1 MKKIAIIAKVH
12 DPRCL
17 GIAEE
22 LIEWLA
28 ERGVTACVEEH
39 LSTQLRRT
47 SAAESAQSS
56 EIARDAELVVV
67 LGGDGTLIAAA
78 RLVGEREVP
87 ILGVNLGSLGFL
99 TEITLDEL
107 YPSVERCLSGDF
119 EVSER
124 MMLLASVERGGKQVE
139 LHRVL
144 NDVVINK
151 GALARIVDM
160 ETSVNGQY
168 LTTFKA
174 DGLIVSTPTGS
185 TGYSLSANGPIIH
198 PALDSISITPICPH
212 TLTNRPLV
220 VAADAHI
227 SIRLDSAL
235 DEAVFLTL
243 DGQVGVKLVGGDLV
257 QIRKA
262 EHATRLIQSR
272 TKDFFEVLRTKLH
285 WGERYGTAGPPA
297 HSRH

>member
-1 MKKIAIIAKVH
+1 MKKVAIFAKVH

-28 ERGVTACVEEH
+28 GRGVTASVEDH
-39 LSTQLRRT
+39 LFKRLSRP
-47 SAAESAQSS
+47 SATESSNSS
-56 EIARDAELVVV
+56 EIAHDADLVVV

-78 RLVGEREVP
+78 RLVGDRAVP

-107 YPSVERCLSGDF
+107 YPSVERCLQGDF

-124 MMLLASVERGGKQVE
+124 MMLLASVERAGEVVE

-160 ETSVNGQY
+160 ETSVNGRY

-198 PALDSISITPICPH
+198 PELECISITPICPH

-220 VAADAHI
+220 MAGDAAIAI
-227 SIRLDSAL
+227 TLDSM

-243 DGQVGVKLVGGDLV
+243 DGQVGVKLIAGDVV
-257 QIRKA
+257 QIKKSA
-262 EHATRLIQSR
+262 HATRLIQSR
-272 TKDFFEVLRTKLH
+272 SKDYFEVLRTKLK
-285 WGERYGTAGPPA
+285 WGER
-297 HSRH
+297 

>member
-1 MKKIAIIAKVH
+1 MKKIAIFAKVH

-17 GIAEE
+17 GVAEE

-28 ERGVTACVEEH
+28 RRGITASVEDH
-39 LSTQLRRT
+39 LSKQLK
-47 SAAESAQSS
+47 SPSVAESAESP
-56 EIARDAELVVV
+56 EIARDADLVVV

-78 RLVGEREVP
+78 RLVGERSVP

-99 TEITLDEL
+99 TEITLNEL
-107 YPSVERCLSGDF
+107 YPSVERCLKGDF

-124 MMLLASVERGGKQVE
+124 MMLLASVERAGEVVE

-151 GALARIVDM
+151 GALARIIDM
-160 ETSVNGQY
+160 ETSVSGRY

-198 PALDSISITPICPH
+198 PELECISITPICPH

-220 VAADAHI
+220 MAGDARI
-227 SIRLDSAL
+227 SIRLESSI

-243 DGQVGVKLVGGDLV
+243 DGQVGVKLLCGDVV
-257 QIRKA
+257 QIRKSG
-262 EHATRLIQSR
+262 HSTRLVQSR
-272 TKDFFEVLRTKLH
+272 SKDYFEVLRTKLK
-285 WGERYGTAGPPA
+285 WGER
-297 HSRH
+297 

>member
-1 MKKIAIIAKVH
+1 MKKIAIFAKVH

-17 GIAEE
+17 GIAQE

-28 ERGVTACVEEH
+28 GRGITACVEEH
-39 LSTQLRRT
+39 LSKQLRRP
-47 SAAESAQSS
+47 SAAKSAESA
-56 EIARDAELVVV
+56 EIARDADLVVV

-107 YPSVERCLSGDF
+107 YPSVERCLAGAF

-124 MMLLASVERGGKQVE
+124 MMLLASVERDGEVVE

-151 GALARIVDM
+151 GALARIIDM

-174 DGLIVSTPTGS
+174 DGLIISTPTGS
-185 TGYSLSANGPIIH
+185 TGYSLSAGGPIIH
-198 PALDSISITPICPH
+198 PSLACISLTPICPH

-220 VAADAHI
+220 MAGDARI
-227 SIRLDSAL
+227 TIRLPM
-235 DEAVFLTL
+235 DETVFLTL
-243 DGQVGVKLVGGDLV
+243 DGQVGVKLVCADV
-257 QIRKA
+257 VRIRQA
-262 EHATRLIQSR
+262 EHATRLVQSR
-272 TKDFFEVLRTKLH
+272 SKDYFEVLRTKLK
-285 WGERYGTAGPPA
+285 WGER
-297 HSRH
+297 

>member
-1 MKKIAIIAKVH
+1 MKKIAIFAKVH

-17 GIAEE
+17 GVAEE

-28 ERGVTACVEEH
+28 LRGGTAHVERH
-39 LSTQLRRT
+39 LSMKLRRT
-47 SAAESAQSS
+47 SSAESAESS
-56 EIARDAELVVV
+56 EIARDADLVVV

-87 ILGVNLGSLGFL
+87 ILAVNLGSLGFL
-99 TEITLDEL
+99 TEITLNEL
-107 YPSVERCLSGDF
+107 YPSVERCLKGDY

-124 MMLLASVERGGKQVE
+124 MMLLASVERLGEVVE
-139 LHRVL
+139 RHRVL

-151 GALARIVDM
+151 GALARIIDM
-160 ETSVNGQY
+160 ETSVNGRY

-198 PALDSISITPICPH
+198 PELECISITPICPH

-220 VAADAHI
+220 MAGDANI
-227 SIRLDSAL
+227 AIRLDSAT

-243 DGQVGVKLVGGDLV
+243 DGQVGVKLITGDVV
-257 QIRKA
+257 QIWKSN
-262 EHATRLIQSR
+262 HATRLVQSR
-272 TKDFFEVLRTKLH
+272 SKDYFEVLRTKLK
-285 WGERYGTAGPPA
+285 WGER
-297 HSRH
+297 